1 MDTEPIAVALK
12 FGFLA
17 VLYLFLL
24 WVARSAYRE
33 LRRTSGAGARGDGDP
48 PTIGPGGAPPP
59 PTPGSSPRRGAAST
73 RGSASTSS
81 AGISIGRS
89 SDADVRIEDRFA
101 SGVHAR
107 VYSRG
112 ANYYVE
118 DMNSTNGTFLN
129 GGRLNGEAQLND
141 LDEVRIGNTEFR
153 FELDVPGGDRER
165 HRC

>member
-33 LRRTSGAGARGDGDP
+33 LRRTTAPAPEATGIH
-48 PTIGPGGAPPP
+48 TTVGPGGRSAA
-59 PTPGSSPRRGAAST
+59 TDAWLVAVTGGDLEPGERFDLFG
-73 RGSASTSS
+73 GL
-81 AGISIGRS
+81 SIGRS

-129 GGRLNGEAQLND
+129 GARLDGEARLGD
-141 LDEVRIGNTEFR
+141 LDEIRIGDTEFR
-153 FELDVPGGDRER
+153 FELEVPGED
-165 HRC
+165 

>member
-24 WVARSAYRE
+24 WVARSAFRE
-33 LRRTSGAGARGDGDP
+33 LRTTTAPAPEATGIH
-48 PTIGPGGAPPP
+48 PTGPGGRAAA
-59 PTPGSSPRRGAAST
+59 TDAWLVATKGGALEPGERLDLFG
-73 RGSASTSS
+73 
-81 AGISIGRS
+81 GISIGRS
-89 SDADVRIEDRFA
+89 SDADVRIEDRYA
-101 SGVHAR
+101 SGIHAR

-129 GGRLNGEAQLND
+129 GGRLNGEAKLND
-141 LDEVRIGNTEFR
+141 LDEVRIGDTEFR
-153 FELDVPGGDRER
+153 FELDIPGG
-165 HRC
+165 